1 MLTYEAAMIL
11 INMLVA
17 RIKEME
23 QLLEETE
30 AELTREREKAELFEE
45 NLRKLE
51 EKIKKQ
57 GEDKK

>member
-1 MLTYEAAMIL
+1 MLTYKAAIML
-11 INMLVA
+11 INMLVT
-17 RIKEME
+17 RNEEME

-45 NLRKLE
+45 KLRKLE

>member
-11 INMLVA
+11 INMLAA
-17 RIKEME
+17 RNEEME

-45 NLRKLE
+45 KLRKLE